1 MSHSDL
7 PSDSEQ
13 PLAPEASL
21 PPVQPPS
28 AGFILQLFIIP
39 GMIVLVVILVWLA
52 FHWLAHMGSNPT
64 EMIREMR
71 QNNANSWQ
79 LAYNFSEELRLYE
92 ALRSD
97 RELAGELA
105 SFLDQLLDEPLPPNA
120 AEGSLMGGDPR
131 GEEIVRLG
139 FLCKA
144 LGEFML
150 PEVVLPVLIRAA
162 GTHSD
167 DDELRVRLAA
177 LEAIA
182 LLIENTREHE
192 LRENK
197 ALETFL
203 LAASEHQDHKIAT
216 RAAVALSSMGNDRA
230 TKRLVA
236 MLQEPQH
243 VDVHYNAA
251 MGLARSGDAACL
263 EILLEM
269 LDPSEQR
276 ALVDEPNEN
285 VRSLK
290 RTRILLN
297 ALRASHLLAKQ
308 NQEADLTQLQEA
320 VKRLLQTED
329 NLQIQMEGNVTLL
342 ALQDR
347 NHS

>member
-1 MSHSDL
+1 MPHSDS

-13 PLAPEASL
+13 TVAPDATL

-39 GMIVLVVILVWLA
+39 GVIVLVVILVWLA
-52 FHWLAHMGSNPT
+52 FHWLAHMGSNPA

-71 QNNANSWQ
+71 QNKANSWQ
-79 LAYNFSEELRLYE
+79 LAYNFSEELRLNE
-92 ALRSD
+92 ASRSD

-105 SFLDQLLDEPLPPNA
+105 SFLDQLLNEPLPPNA
-120 AEGSLMGGDPR
+120 SLTSGDPR
-131 GEEIVRLG
+131 GQEIVRRG

-150 PEVVLPVLIRAA
+150 PEIVLPVLIRAA
-162 GTHSD
+162 GTHSN

-182 LLIENTREHE
+182 LLIENTRQKESI
-192 LRENK
+192 ENK

-203 LAASEHQDHKIAT
+203 LTASEHQDHKIVT
-216 RAAVALSSMGNDRA
+216 RAAVALSSMDNDRA
-230 TKRLVA
+230 AKRLAA

-243 VDVHYNAA
+243 VDVHYNVA

-263 EILLEM
+263 EILIEM
-269 LDPSEQR
+269 LDPNEKR
-276 ALVDEPNEN
+276 ALVDEPTEDL
-285 VRSLK
+285 RSLK

-297 ALRASHLLAKQ
+297 ALRASHMLAKQ
-308 NQEADLTQLQEA
+308 NQEADLTPLQEA
-320 VKRLLQTED
+320 VKRLLQAED
-329 NLQIQMEGNVTLL
+329 NVQIQMEGNVTLR

-347 NHS
+347 NRS

>member
-1 MSHSDL
+1 MPHSDS

-13 PLAPEASL
+13 PVAPDAVL

-39 GMIVLVVILVWLA
+39 GVIVLVVILVWLA
-52 FHWLAHMGSNPT
+52 FHWLAHMGSNPA

-71 QNNANSWQ
+71 QNKANSWQ
-79 LAYNFSEELRLYE
+79 LAYNFSEELRLNE
-92 ALRSD
+92 ASRND

-105 SFLDQLLDEPLPPNA
+105 SFLDQLLNEPLPPNA
-120 AEGSLMGGDPR
+120 AGGSFTGGDPR
-131 GEEIVRLG
+131 GQEIVRRG

-182 LLIENTREHE
+182 LLIENTRQKESI
-192 LRENK
+192 ENK

-203 LAASEHQDHKIAT
+203 LTASEHQDHKIVT
-216 RAAVALSSMGNDRA
+216 RAVVALSSMDNDRA
-230 TKRLVA
+230 TKRLAA

-243 VDVHYNAA
+243 VDVHYNVA

-263 EILLEM
+263 EILIEM
-269 LDPSEQR
+269 LDPNEKR
-276 ALVDEPNEN
+276 ALVDEPNEDL
-285 VRSLK
+285 RSLK

-297 ALRASHLLAKQ
+297 ALRASHMLAKQ
-308 NQEADLTQLQEA
+308 NQEADLTSLQEA
-320 VKRLLQTED
+320 VKRLLQVED
-329 NLQIQMEGNVTLL
+329 NVQIQMEGNITLR